1 MNKDELNVTFFRQE
15 LNKQYSVLSWSI
27 KRDKKFIRH
36 NLAEV
41 LRVISRNIE
50 YLDYLPQEELYMAL
64 NVIKL
69 ARSQGYEKYK
79 HLYES
84 EIFIKLD
91 ESYANSRQNR

>member
-1 MNKDELNVTFFRQE
+1 MTQNNILVFRNE
-15 LNKQYSVLSWSI
+15 LNKMYGDLCWSI

-41 LRVISRNIE
+41 LRVISKHME
-50 YLDYLPQEELYMAL
+50 YLEYLPQEELYMAL

-69 ARSQGYEKYK
+69 ARSQGYEKYNQ
-79 HLYES
+79 LYES
-84 EIFIKLD
+84 EIFMKLD